1 MRILFCDDNKDFLR
15 SLSQDVSAYFKQIKT
30 KMPDFVFYTSG
41 DDLIA
46 AINTKCE
53 TADIAFLDVEMPG
66 QSGIIAGEY
75 LKKQN
80 PRVKILI
87 VTSFPDYLDDAMRF
101 HVFRY
106 LSKPVD
112 KNRLFRNLKDAIY
125 QYNIDTKPVPIET
138 EDGVVVLPADE
149 IICVEL
155 VGRKTLI
162 YTSKS
167 ILTSPYNMNYWLQ
180 NLNLPCFYPSY
191 RDYIIN
197 MRYVTSFGK
206 DTITLM
212 YQNQTKIAYL
222 AKRRYPDFKK
232 TFLLYLESMK

>member
-1 MRILFCDDNKDFLR
+1 MRILFCDDNEEFLC
-15 SLSQDVSAYFKQIKT
+15 SLFQDVSTYFKQIKA
-30 KMPDFVFYTSG
+30 KQPDCVFYKSG
-41 DDLIA
+41 DELITA
-46 AINTKCE
+46 LKSKNE

-112 KNRLFRNLKDAIY
+112 RNRLYRNLKDAIY
-125 QYNIDTKPVPIET
+125 QYNMDTKPVPIET
-138 EDGVVVLPADE
+138 EDGIIVLPADE
-149 IICVEL
+149 IVCIEL
-155 VGRKTLI
+155 VGRKTLV
-162 YTSKS
+162 YTRNA
-167 ILTSPYNMNYWLQ
+167 ILNSPQNMSYWLQ

-191 RDYIIN
+191 RDFIIN
-197 MRYVTSFGK
+197 MKYVSSFKK
-206 DTITLM
+206 DTITLT
-212 YQNQTKIAYL
+212 YHNQTKSAYL
-222 AKRRYPDFKK
+222 AKRKYSDFKK

>member
-1 MRILFCDDNKDFLR
+1 MRILFCDDNQEFLR
-15 SLSQDVSAYFKQIKT
+15 SLSQYVSAYFKQIKV
-30 KMPDFVFYTSG
+30 KLPDFAFYKSG

-46 AINTKCE
+46 AINTKGE

-75 LKKQN
+75 LKKIN

-106 LSKPVD
+106 LSKPID
-112 KNRLFRNLKDAIY
+112 KNRLYRNLKDAIY

-138 EDGVVVLPADE
+138 EGGIVVLPADE
-149 IICVEL
+149 IVCVEL
-155 VGRKTLI
+155 VRRKTLI
-162 YTSKS
+162 YTNKS
-167 ILTSPYNMNYWLQ
+167 ILSSPHKMNYWLQ
-180 NLNLPCFYPSY
+180 ILNLPRFYLSY
-191 RDYIIN
+191 RDFIIN
-197 MRYVTSFGK
+197 MKYVTSFEK
-206 DTITLM
+206 DTITLA
-212 YQNQTKIAYL
+212 YQNQTKITYL
-222 AKRRYPDFKK
+222 AKRKYPDFKK